1 VPQYSVRPHLEYC
14 VWLWALGPS
23 LQDVEDLECV
33 QRRAMNLEGSGTQ
46 VLQKGLF
53 TLERRRLRDNPVTL
67 SNNLKGGCREMGFG
81 LFSQVIVMR
90 GNGLKLYQVCEIQVG
105 Y

>member
-1 VPQYSVRPHLEYC
+1 MPQYSVRPHLEYC
-14 VWLWALGPS
+14 VWLWALHYKK
-23 LQDVEDLECV
+23 DVEDLECV

-90 GNGLKLYQVCEIQVG
+90 GNGLKLYQVSEIQVG

>member
-1 VPQYSVRPHLEYC
+1 MKGLE
-14 VWLWALGPS
+14 L
-23 LQDVEDLECV
+23 
-33 QRRAMNLEGSGTQ
+33 Q

-67 SNNLKGGCREMGFG
+67 SNNLKGSCREMGFG

-90 GNGLKLYQVCEIQVG
+90 GNGLKLYQVSEIQVG